1 MKLKEYVDGLVEF
14 LKSNPELSDS
24 VVIYS
29 SDDEGNCYQEVSY
42 EPVVRFTNSV
52 DSHYFDIF
60 HEDDIEDDD
69 DVENLIK
76 VVCIN

>member
-29 SDDEGNCYQEVSY
+29 SDDEGNSYQEVSY
-42 EPVVRFTNSV
+42 EPEVQFTNSV
-52 DSHYFDIF
+52 DSHYFDIL
-60 HEDDIEDDD
+60 HEDDIEDD